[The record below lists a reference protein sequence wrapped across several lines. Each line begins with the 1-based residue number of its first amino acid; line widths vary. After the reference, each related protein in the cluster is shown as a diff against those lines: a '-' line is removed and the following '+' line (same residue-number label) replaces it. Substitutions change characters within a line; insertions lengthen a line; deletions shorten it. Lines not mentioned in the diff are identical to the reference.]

1 MEFTIEELVPIAE
14 QMAALCVKK
23 MEDGKDKHILKL
35 EEGVREG
42 LKKLGCMVMG
52 GTLMKAEGV
61 RKRELACGCGG
72 KLKYQRRR
80 GAKIESMFGWVSYE
94 RNYYAECECGEGK
107 APLDEEFGLE
117 PGEITPGLA
126 RLLAL
131 AGSGLAFGESTGWI
145 QEFLLLELSENSIRK
160 ETQGFGQCQVEREEK
175 QIEQYQDE
183 AHLQERLR
191 TETERPEQLYG
202 SLDGAHVRIEDPA
215 EDEKWREM
223 KTGCWYQVELVPA
236 GQQTQR
242 HHKKEEIGQ
251 QALRAK
257 DQQYYC
263 DIQEV
268 DDFEPLFWATG
279 CQAKADLATELIFL
293 GDGAK
298 WIWRLVDTHYPRAIQ
313 IVDWYH
319 AEEYLEK
326 VSKDAFPAG
335 QKRTSWLE
343 EARTALW
350 WGNTSF
356 VIRACEA
363 LAPRSEEATT
373 ALTYFRNNQHRMQYD
388 HFREQGYMIGSGTIE
403 SACKQIVSQRLRCSG
418 AQWKVEGA
426 RLTAKARAA
435 WLSHNDD
442 WETLCSMRA
451 NLPLAV

>member
-1 MEFTIEELVPIAE
+1 
-14 QMAALCVKK
+14 
-23 MEDGKDKHILKL
+23 
-35 EEGVREG
+35 
-42 LKKLGCMVMG
+42 
-52 GTLMKAEGV
+52 
-61 RKRELACGCGG
+61 
-72 KLKYQRRR
+72 
-80 GAKIESMFGWVSYE
+80 
-94 RNYYAECECGEGK
+94 
-107 APLDEEFGLE
+107 
-117 PGEITPGLA
+117 
-126 RLLAL
+126 
-131 AGSGLAFGESTGWI
+131 
-145 QEFLLLELSENSIRK
+145 
-160 ETQGFGQCQVEREEK
+160 
-175 QIEQYQDE
+175 
-183 AHLQERLR
+183 
-191 TETERPEQLYG
+191 
-202 SLDGAHVRIEDPA
+202 VRIEDPA

-319 AEEYLEK
+319 AEEHLEK

-350 WGNTSF
+350 WGNTCF

-403 SACKQIVSQRLRCSG
+403 SACKQIVSQRLQKSNPKTNHITEDVLMPDISSG
-418 AQWKVEGA
+418 TSVKN
-426 RLTAKARAA
+426 
-435 WLSHNDD
+435 HNQ
-442 WETLCSMRA
+442 MI
-451 NLPLAV
+451 NNIIVVGFVI